1 MPNPTLQQSAPP
13 AAASVGDSAALEAQF
28 LNCLN
33 QVFRRLRQREVPFC
47 VLRNRD
53 RIPRGLLEGSDV
65 DVLVPAGTDAT
76 QLVRILADLR
86 PAHIVPHRSTLEM
99 YFPVGPLFLHVDF
112 LIQDRQWRG
121 ARYLKNEEILAAA
134 HDEDGMPVASPVYQ
148 AFCAWF
154 SNLTRR
160 GKFKTRYV
168 PLISSA
174 VLESRDAMAGLLVG
188 AFGRRLGGELLGLA
202 ERGEL
207 YRSDAYAGRCR
218 RAIWRRAMCRRPLA
232 TLCSAM
238 AHYAAEARLWVCPP
252 GLAVAVLGP
261 DGSGKSAVCA
271 ALAAATRAVLPFA
284 TVRVQHLYERALPRL
299 SELKQGRLR
308 RNLAAPVTVHDPH
321 GKRPHS
327 LPASLLAL
335 SYSTVDQWL
344 SRMSFGRRRL
354 SGNTL
359 LLHDR
364 YMAEIVVDPRRFRYG
379 GPRWLAD
386 VFRRLTPA
394 LDLVILLDA
403 PAEVLQ
409 SRKQEVSFDET
420 RRQRQA
426 YRAMVLNSPN
436 GHVVDA
442 TRPVD
447 RVVEDVKCVVA
458 RHLAERTARRF
469 ELEAAAPAAAAPPP
483 NAALGLCGEAYLQ

>member
-1 MPNPTLQQSAPP
+1 MIGSAP
-13 AAASVGDSAALEAQF
+13 A
-28 LNCLN
+28 
-33 QVFRRLRQREVPFC
+33 
-47 VLRNRD
+47 
-53 RIPRGLLEGSDV
+53 
-65 DVLVPAGTDAT
+65 
-76 QLVRILADLR
+76 
-86 PAHIVPHRSTLEM
+86 
-99 YFPVGPLFLHVDF
+99 F
-112 LIQDRQWRG
+112 LIMLYSAGVKSPSGPTHTQMVSGPRFCSAKNLSNHWRG
-121 ARYLKNEEILAAA
+121 
-134 HDEDGMPVASPVYQ
+134 
-148 AFCAWF
+148 W
-154 SNLTRR
+154 
-160 GKFKTRYV
+160 
-168 PLISSA
+168 
-174 VLESRDAMAGLLVG
+174 
-188 AFGRRLGGELLGLA
+188 
-202 ERGEL
+202 
-207 YRSDAYAGRCR
+207 
-218 RAIWRRAMCRRPLA
+218 
-232 TLCSAM
+232 
-238 AHYAAEARLWVCPP
+238 
-252 GLAVAVLGP
+252 
-261 DGSGKSAVCA
+261 
-271 ALAAATRAVLPFA
+271 
-284 TVRVQHLYERALPRL
+284 
-299 SELKQGRLR
+299 
-308 RNLAAPVTVHDPH
+308 
-321 GKRPHS
+321 
-327 LPASLLAL
+327 
-335 SYSTVDQWL
+335 
-344 SRMSFGRRRL
+344 RL